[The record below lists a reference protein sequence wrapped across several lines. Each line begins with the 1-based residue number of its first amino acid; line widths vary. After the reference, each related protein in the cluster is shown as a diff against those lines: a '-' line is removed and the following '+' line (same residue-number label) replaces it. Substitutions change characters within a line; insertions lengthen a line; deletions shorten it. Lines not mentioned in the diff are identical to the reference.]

1 MSYNLE
7 NLESLELSE
16 NFKTALENLEM
27 SGNLKKILKNQGKL
41 S

>member
-16 NFKTALENLEM
+16 NLKTALENLEM
-27 SGNLKKILKNQGKL
+27 SGNLKKTLKNQGKL